1 MRSSARKLF
10 VAAARLA
17 VAALCIAMTGCS
29 RQAELGGVSGSVL
42 LDGKPLS
49 NVQVEFV
56 PETRGKPKVG
66 LPMSVGVT
74 DEAGRYELHATDGR
88 LGAAVGEHRVV
99 VRDLALPAGGRIGS
113 RAEADRAA
121 TVVGRA
127 KLSPQTRLP
136 AAYMNSA
143 TSPLHLTVASGE
155 QTLDLEL
162 SSSTALHSR
171 P

>member
-1 MRSSARKLF
+1 MRSLTRKLF

-17 VAALCIAMTGCS
+17 VAALFTAMMGCS
-29 RQAELGGVSGSVL
+29 RQAELGGVSGSVS

-49 NVQVEFV
+49 NVQVEFI
-56 PETRGKPKVG
+56 PDTRGKPKVTP
-66 LPMSVGVT
+66 PMSVGVA

-88 LGAAVGEHRVV
+88 LGAAAGEHRVV

-121 TVVGRA
+121 VVGRA
-127 KLSPQTRLP
+127 KVSTLTRVP
-136 AAYMNSA
+136 AVYANSA
-143 TSPLHLTVASGE
+143 ASPLHVTVASGE

-162 SSSTALHSR
+162 NSSAK
-171 P
+171 